1 MTEAKKTYTLK
12 IDKGFTYF
20 RAFTF
25 NAPAPGSTIANP
37 IAGDPI
43 DLTGKSIIFN
53 LRCGGVI
60 LTINSGTPSALGS
73 TITITDAI
81 NGKYVLKLTDEE
93 TDLFNAPV
101 GRWWIT
107 LIDGGDEA
115 PLGYGGIT
123 VSTAIT
129 G

>member
-1 MTEAKKTYTLK
+1 MAEAKKTYTLK
-12 IDKGFTYF
+12 IDKGFTYI

-25 NAPAPGSTIANP
+25 NAPATGSTATNP
-37 IAGDPI
+37 IAGDPV

-53 LRCGGVI
+53 LRCGGVV

-81 NGKYVLKLTDEE
+81 NGKYTLKLTDEE
-93 TDLFNAPV
+93 TDLFIAPV
-101 GRWWIT
+101 GRWWMT
-107 LIDGGDEA
+107 LIDGGDES

-123 VSTAIT
+123 VSTVIT

>member
-1 MTEAKKTYTLK
+1 MAEAKKTYTLK
-12 IDKGFTYF
+12 IDKGFTYI
-20 RAFTF
+20 RAFSF
-25 NAPAPGSTIANP
+25 HAPAAGSTAANP
-37 IAGDPI
+37 IVGDPI
-43 DLTGKSIIFN
+43 NLTGKTLIFN

-73 TITITDAI
+73 TITITDAVA
-81 NGKYVLKLTDEE
+81 GKYTLKLTDEE

-107 LIDGGDEA
+107 LINGGDEA